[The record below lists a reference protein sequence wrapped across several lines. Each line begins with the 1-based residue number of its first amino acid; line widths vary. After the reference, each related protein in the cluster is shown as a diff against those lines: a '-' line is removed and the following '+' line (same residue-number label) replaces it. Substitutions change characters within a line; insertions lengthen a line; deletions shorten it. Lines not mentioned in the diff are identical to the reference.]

1 MKFALLALAAFLS
14 MPAQAEPPEISI
26 PEKDIAL
33 IKSADLVEVTG
44 TNVGGGAENFS
55 VHNWK
60 AIKQFTDLITD
71 ARFIAVPKTLNP
83 QFKSKARYDVRFSAN
98 GQQVFELQIV
108 ADTVLDIPND
118 PSFYMQASRHSDVL
132 LGPLLKLR

>member
-1 MKFALLALAAFLS
+1 MKLVLLAFAAFFS
-14 MPAQAEPPEISI
+14 ISAQAEPPEISI
-26 PEKDIAL
+26 PAKDITL

-44 TNVGGGAENFS
+44 TNVGGGAEDFS
-55 VHNWK
+55 IHNWK
-60 AIKQFTDLITD
+60 AIKQFTDLLTD

-83 QFKSKARYDVRFSAN
+83 QFKSKARYDVRFSAK
-98 GQQVFELQIV
+98 GQQVFELQVV

-118 PSFYMQASRHSDVL
+118 PSFYMQSARHSDVL